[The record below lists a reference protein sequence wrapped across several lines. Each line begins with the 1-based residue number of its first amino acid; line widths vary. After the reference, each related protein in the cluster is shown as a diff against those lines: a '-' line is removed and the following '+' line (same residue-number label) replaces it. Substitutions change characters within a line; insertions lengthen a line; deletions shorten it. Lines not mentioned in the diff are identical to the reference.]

1 MRTRTLLTLTALCL
15 LTLAACTLAACSDA
29 PRTSF
34 SSMEV
39 AVEVPG
45 PFAVEVQ
52 DVSGRRA
59 FPARAAAACP
69 ASPCVTDGGALVGEA
84 RSYYVIAY
92 WPPDS
97 TGRRPFRVTEPF
109 VAPDLAGGHEVSGQ
123 GIHAVFYP

>member
-15 LTLAACTLAACSDA
+15 LTLAACSDA

-39 AVEVPG
+39 AVERPG
-45 PFAVEVQ
+45 PYAVEIQ
-52 DVSGRRA
+52 DVSGRRVV
-59 FPARAAAACP
+59 PRDGAAACP
-69 ASPCVTDGGALVGEA
+69 TSPCVIEGRALVGEA

-97 TGRRPFRVTEPF
+97 TGRRPFRVTEAF
-109 VAPDLAGGHEVSGQ
+109 VAPDLAGGHEVSGE